1 MVTFPNAK
9 INIGLQILNKR
20 PDRYHNL
27 ETVFYPVSVYDVLEI
42 VDASE
47 NKLFVSGISIPD
59 GADNLCNRVY
69 QLLKD
74 DYKLSPLHIYL
85 HKNIPIGAGLGGGSS
100 DAAFLI
106 KLINE
111 YFDLK
116 LNPVQMMDYARKVG
130 ADCAFFIE
138 NKPVFASGIGDE
150 FSPVKLDLAAY
161 HIILVKPAIHISTA
175 EAFEGIITNQHG
187 RDLQDS
193 ILQPISTWRE
203 TILNDFELSIFA
215 KYPAIGLIKEELYH
229 AGAIY
234 ASMSGSGS
242 CVFGIFEESVLLPEL
257 EKSNQVIYC

>member
-1 MVTFPNAK
+1 MLSFPNAK

-20 PDRYHNL
+20 PDKYHNL
-27 ETVFYPVSVYDVLEI
+27 ETVFYPVPVYDVLEI
-42 VDASE
+42 VDAPE
-47 NKLFVSGISIPD
+47 NKLSVSGISIPN
-59 GADNLCNRVY
+59 GTDNLCNRVY

-106 KLINE
+106 KLLNE
-111 YFDLK
+111 HFDLK
-116 LNPVQMMDYARKVG
+116 LSSVQMMNYARKVG

-138 NKPVFASGIGDE
+138 NTPVFASGIGDE
-150 FSPVKLDLAAY
+150 FSPVKLDLTPY
-161 HIILVKPAIHISTA
+161 HIVLVKPAIHISTA
-175 EAFEGIITNQHG
+175 EAFSGIITNQRG
-187 RDLQDS
+187 RNLKDC
-193 ILQPISTWRE
+193 ILQPVNTWKE
-203 TILNDFELSIFA
+203 TILNDFEFSIFE
-215 KYPAIGLIKEELYH
+215 KYPAIALIKEELYH